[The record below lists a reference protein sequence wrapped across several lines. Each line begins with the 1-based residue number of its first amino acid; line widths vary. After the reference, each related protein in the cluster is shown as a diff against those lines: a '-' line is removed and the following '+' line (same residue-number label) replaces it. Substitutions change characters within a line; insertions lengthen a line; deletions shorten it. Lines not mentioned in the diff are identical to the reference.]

1 MRKERGITLVALVI
15 TVIVL
20 IILAG
25 VTLSTLVGDNGI
37 ITKAQEAKQNM
48 ANAAAE
54 EDKLIQN
61 LLNEIKGIEAG
72 GREIEVPEGTI
83 EFGEV
88 TWNNG
93 QAEVEIL
100 ANTAGET
107 LQYQVNGTVEGNW
120 EEIGSGEK
128 VTGLHH
134 GDEVHARL
142 WNGSIAS
149 VNKSTIIKDEKK
161 PEVKVTVGEITS
173 NSIAVTV
180 EVTEEESGLVET
192 ETYQYYLGEALDG
205 TSTSNSYTYDEL
217 EQETGYNLVV
227 KVQDKAGNEGEGS
240 ATVTTKKEP
249 TPIETTLREGDYVWY
264 TDVNGTQQKCIVL
277 YGPENEKYSSYGIQI
292 ITAGTVG
299 NVTLGSSDFNTSRD
313 IYNSVIATLNTE
325 AEKYRKKDDG
335 IAEVARCVGSVPDNP
350 NYDGAGMYTR
360 SDSWFSSYN
369 NTLKNQDGN
378 YTADYNQMQS
388 IVVNGQEIHNIG
400 KAYWL
405 ASRHVL
411 ARYGAITFYV
421 RNVSLSGSLDYTNQ
435 CNATTDGSNG
445 YRYSRGLRPVFR
457 LKSGI
462 KVTGGD
468 GSEGNPYTLAP

>member
-25 VTLSTLVGDNGI
+25 VTLDTMIGDYGI

-61 LLNEIKGIEAG
+61 LLNELKGIEAG
-72 GREIEVPEGTI
+72 EGEIEVPKGTI

-88 TWNNG
+88 TWSNG
-93 QAEVEIL
+93 QAEVSIL

-107 LQYQVNGTVEGNW
+107 LQYQINGTAEENW
-120 EEIGSGEK
+120 KEIKSGEK
-128 VTGLHH
+128 VTGLYH

-161 PEVKVTVGEITS
+161 PEVKVTVGEVTS
-173 NSIAVTV
+173 NSIVVTV

-205 TSTSNSYTYDEL
+205 KSISNSYIYVEL
-217 EQETGYNLVV
+217 EQETQYTLTV
-227 KVQDKAGNEGEGS
+227 KVQDKAGNIGEESIEATTGKILVDSRLTEG
-240 ATVTTKKEP
+240 K
-249 TPIETTLREGDYVWY
+249 YVWY
-264 TDVNGTQQKCIVL
+264 TDAYGTQQKCIVL
-277 YGPENEKYSSYGIQI
+277 YGVENTNYSSYGIQI
-292 ITAGTVG
+292 ITADTVG
-299 NVTLGSSDFNTSRD
+299 NVTLGSSDFNTSRK
-313 IYNSVIATLNTE
+313 IYNGVITTLNEE

-369 NTLKNQDGN
+369 STLKDTDTN
-378 YTADYNQMQS
+378 YEADRNQMNSQ
-388 IVVNGQEIHNIG
+388 GIHGIG
-400 KAYWL
+400 KDYWL
-405 ASRHVL
+405 ASRYV
-411 ARYGAITFYV
+411 GAYSSNNYFYV
-421 RNVSLSGSLDYTNQ
+421 RYVNTSGSLSRNGLCYVNSAGSTRGDSYDY
-435 CNATTDGSNG
+435 
-445 YRYSRGLRPVFR
+445 GLRLVFH

-468 GSEGNPYTLAP
+468 GSEENPYTLAP

>member
-1 MRKERGITLVALVI
+1 MKERKRQEGITLVALVI

-48 ANAAAE
+48 ANAAGE

-72 GREIEVPEGTI
+72 GGEIEVPEGTI

-88 TWNNG
+88 TWSNG
-93 QAEVEIL
+93 QAEIVIL

-107 LQYQVNGTVEGNW
+107 LQYQVNGTAEGNW
-120 EEIGSGEK
+120 QEIGSGEK

-149 VNKSTIIKDEKK
+149 VNKSTTIKDEKA
-161 PEVKVTVGEITS
+161 PEVKVTVGEVTS

-180 EVTEEESGLVET
+180 EVKEEESGLVET
-192 ETYQYYLGEALDG
+192 ETYQYYLGEALAG
-205 TSTSNSYTYDEL
+205 KSTNNSYKYEGL
-217 EQETGYNLVV
+217 EQEKEYNLVV

-240 ATVTTKKEP
+240 TTATTEGVP
-249 TPIETTLREGDYVWY
+249 TIETTLSEGKYVWY
-264 TDVNGTQQKCIVL
+264 TDANGTQQKCIVL

-292 ITAGTVG
+292 ITADTVTDSY
-299 NVTLGSSDFNTSRD
+299 TLGSRDFNTSRN
-313 IYNSVIATLNTE
+313 IYNSVITTLNAE

-350 NYDGAGMYTR
+350 NYDGAGMHTTQ
-360 SDSWFSSYN
+360 FGGSYSG
-369 NTLKNQDGN
+369 TLKDTDNN
-378 YTADYNQMQS
+378 YEADYNQMQS
-388 IVVNGQEIHNIG
+388 IVINGQGIHNIG
-400 KAYWL
+400 KYYWL
-405 ASRHVL
+405 ASRYVN
-411 ARYGAITFYV
+411 ADSSRSRFSVRYVNT
-421 RNVSLSGSLDYTNQ
+421 SGSLYRSIL
-435 CNATTDGSNG
+435 CIVYSVGS
-445 YRYSRGLRPVFR
+445 R
-457 LKSGI
+457 LGI
-462 KVTGGD
+462 AILMAFVL
-468 GSEGNPYTLAP
+468 SFI